1 MNLQSILAAAAQ
13 VNQPSM
19 ILFDGAALPLPGYVY
34 AICIGALGLLAG
46 CLVWRLTG
54 RKLKWYVPLAIT
66 LIGIF
71 GGAVPVWDQLRV
83 RKLAVSA
90 AGFTVTRGT
99 VTQVWHIAT
108 RTRDMTSSSLRYKT
122 TVSEGFDVGAN
133 RFSWKTGSCLSAAS
147 LCSLSNSKQPIVEGM
162 AVEVHWFED
171 SAQGNEHR
179 VVLLRSLTGA

>member
-1 MNLQSILAAAAQ
+1 MILQSVLAVAAQ
-13 VNQPSM
+13 VDQPST
-19 ILFDGAALPLPGYVY
+19 ILFDGLALPLPGYVY

-54 RKLKWYVPLAIT
+54 CKLKWYVPLAIA
-66 LIGIF
+66 LFGIF

-83 RKLAVSA
+83 RKLAVSEPGLA
-90 AGFTVTRGT
+90 VTRGT

-108 RTRDMTSSSLRYKT
+108 RSRDMSSSSMRYRT

-133 RFSWKTGSCLSAAS
+133 RFSWTTGSCLSAAS
-147 LCSLSNSKQPIVEGM
+147 LCSLSNVARPIVEGM
-162 AVEVHWFED
+162 AVEVLWFED

-179 VVLLRSLTGA
+179 VVLLRRLTGA